1 MSMFKV
7 STQFME
13 LYNEE
18 IHDLFDNAGGG
29 SASGGGGGVKNKKSG
44 IRIHED
50 ANGNIYTV
58 RRTDVNPDLF
68 RCKTRRLYL
77 QMIAARNRIWVNRSF
92 MFLVPSASGLK
103 CRT

>member
-1 MSMFKV
+1 MLIVFNQV

-18 IHDLFDNAGGG
+18 IHDLFDNNA
-29 SASGGGGGVKNKKSG
+29 SAANNKGKKSG

-58 RRTDVNPDLF
+58 NKKNVRRRWQF
-68 RCKTRRLYL
+68 
-77 QMIAARNRIWVNRSF
+77 F
-92 MFLVPSASGLK
+92 EG
-103 CRT
+103 

>member
-1 MSMFKV
+1 MLIVFNQV

-18 IHDLFDNAGGG
+18 IHDLFDNA
-29 SASGGGGGVKNKKSG
+29 SANNKGKKSG

-58 RRTDVNPDLF
+58 NKKNVRRRWQF
-68 RCKTRRLYL
+68 FE
-77 QMIAARNRIWVNRSF
+77 Q
-92 MFLVPSASGLK
+92 G
-103 CRT
+103 

>member
-1 MSMFKV
+1 MLSPFVSMPMSMFKV

-18 IHDLFDNAGGG
+18 IHDLFDNA
-29 SASGGGGGVKNKKSG
+29 ADKGGGGKNKKSG

-58 RRTDVNPDLF
+58 RPGLLIVN
-68 RCKTRRLYL
+68 
-77 QMIAARNRIWVNRSF
+77 
-92 MFLVPSASGLK
+92 
-103 CRT
+103 

>member
-1 MSMFKV
+1 MLIVFNQV

-18 IHDLFDNAGGG
+18 IHDLFDNA
-29 SASGGGGGVKNKKSG
+29 SANNKGKKSG

-58 RRTDVNPDLF
+58 RHF
-68 RCKTRRLYL
+68 RRLKSTSKFAQYTSKQLL
-77 QMIAARNRIWVNRSF
+77 QYF
-92 MFLVPSASGLK
+92 FFLLK
-103 CRT
+103 KLEVIEFNFF